1 MKCPYCSKEINEDAL
16 FCGFCGKS
24 IIEHQVENEE
34 IKADGIK
41 EDKTIK
47 KKQHKGLKLLLVFC
61 IFGFISGGVL
71 GLLYARGFVSLSYLT
86 IGTEFKWIPHTEGKI
101 DIDETEN
108 DVLDDKDV
116 ETEISDDVLKSNE

>member
-1 MKCPYCSKEINEDAL
+1 MKCPYCSKEINEDAM

-24 IIEHQVENEE
+24 IIEHKVENEE
-34 IKADGIK
+34 TKVESKK
-41 EDKTIK
+41 EDKPTK

-61 IFGFISGGVL
+61 IVGFMSGGVL
-71 GLLYARGFVSLSYLT
+71 GLLYARGFISLSSLN

-108 DVLDDKDV
+108 DVIDDKDV